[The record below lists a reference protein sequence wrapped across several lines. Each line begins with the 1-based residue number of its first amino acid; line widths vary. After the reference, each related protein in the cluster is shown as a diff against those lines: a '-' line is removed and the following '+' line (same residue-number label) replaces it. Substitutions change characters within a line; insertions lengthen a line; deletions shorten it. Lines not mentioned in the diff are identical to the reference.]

1 MVAMTF
7 ARELLVA
14 AAFLNTMTVPHLSD
28 FDRALNAIALV
39 IVIYSITSE
48 FKSWLKARHKEA

>member
-1 MVAMTF
+1 MTF